1 MTCCSFLHCLQVYN
15 FLILSCVILEKTPF
29 CLPWHTVW
37 SVLID
42 LPQRRVKGCCELPCF
57 LFCSYTAS
65 PFSAQ
70 VYFEDMPRDV
80 PGASRS
86 VVPLGTV
93 QTAII
98 NPRSLGRGAVGFLN
112 RRGRFSERGFAKT
125 DPAAVYGR
133 YVLLQSQS
141 KQASSDFPVLG
152 SSLFIWFGFFF
163 FKIRCYCTASL
174 LSIPVVQAGAIEF
187 YLCQLAPAPH
197 VSISLV

>member
-1 MTCCSFLHCLQVYN
+1 
-15 FLILSCVILEKTPF
+15 
-29 CLPWHTVW
+29 
-37 SVLID
+37 
-42 LPQRRVKGCCELPCF
+42 
-57 LFCSYTAS
+57 
-65 PFSAQ
+65 
-70 VYFEDMPRDV
+70 MPRDV
-80 PGASRS
+80 PGASCS

-152 SSLFIWFGFFF
+152 SSLFI
-163 FKIRCYCTASL
+163 
-174 LSIPVVQAGAIEF
+174 
-187 YLCQLAPAPH
+187 
-197 VSISLV
+197 